1 MKDIAEEFSGK
12 DLLFCFSHLRW
23 NFVYQRPQHLLGRA
37 ARRYRVYFIEEPVFA
52 PGVQPSLKL
61 EKTPEGVEIAV
72 PVLPTGLDE
81 DAIEEAQ
88 RALVDALWA
97 DVDRGGRTIIWY
109 YTPIALP
116 FSRHIPADVRI
127 YDNMDELSAF
137 LGAPPRML
145 ALERELFERADLV
158 FTGGHSLF
166 EAKRHRHRSVHAF
179 PSSIDAAHFRTARQQ
194 RAHGLADQDHIPRP
208 RLGFFGVID
217 ERMDIELVGR
227 VAALRPDWQLV
238 MIGPVVKIDPAT
250 LPRHSNLHWL
260 GPKSYRELPDYLA
273 GWDLGIMP
281 FAINP
286 ATQFISPT
294 KTPEFLAAGLPVIST
309 RITDVV
315 RPYAEMG
322 LVEIADTAEAFVAKA
337 EQLLAAAKDGWLSA
351 VDRHLS
357 TMSWD
362 LTWGGMHDLI
372 EQAMPS
378 RQPTS
383 KPHTNPQEAIHV

>member
-1 MKDIAEEFSGK
+1 
-12 DLLFCFSHLRW
+12 
-23 NFVYQRPQHLLGRA
+23 
-37 ARRYRVYFIEEPVFA
+37 
-52 PGVQPSLKL
+52 
-61 EKTPEGVEIAV
+61 
-72 PVLPTGLDE
+72 
-81 DAIEEAQ
+81 
-88 RALVDALWA
+88 
-97 DVDRGGRTIIWY
+97 
-109 YTPIALP
+109 
-116 FSRHIPADVRI
+116 
-127 YDNMDELSAF
+127 
-137 LGAPPRML
+137 
-145 ALERELFERADLV
+145 
-158 FTGGHSLF
+158 
-166 EAKRHRHRSVHAF
+166 
-179 PSSIDAAHFRTARQQ
+179 
-194 RAHGLADQDHIPRP
+194 
-208 RLGFFGVID
+208 
-217 ERMDIELVGR
+217 
-227 VAALRPDWQLV
+227 

-294 KTPEFLAAGLPVIST
+294 KTPEFLAAGVPVIST

-322 LVEIADTAEAFVAKA
+322 LVEIADTAEAFVEKA
-337 EQLLAAAKDGWLSA
+337 EQLLAAAKDGWLGA

-378 RQPTS
+378 RQPAS